1 MPAEWDEA
9 KLIHAMVRVLREHPA
24 EWLTFKRLSL
34 LISIPD
40 CNADLC
46 AAIAE
51 YRDDLFTI
59 NADKRLKLRPLLIE
73 EISLRGISNW
83 RIPARP
89 EPNKRENSNNQTS
102 QSNRRTTLGCYCNL
116 SESEILSDLKAG
128 SVPEEALVNQC
139 CWRTICRVR
148 GLNFNSI
155 DPETWRETCQK
166 RGYIQQRENPRGF

>member
-1 MPAEWDEA
+1 MPAEWDET
-9 KLIHAMVRVLREHPA
+9 KLIHAMVRALRERPA

-46 AAIAE
+46 AAIAD
-51 YRDDLFTI
+51 YRDDLFTT
-59 NADKRLKLRPLLIE
+59 NADKRLKLRPSVIE
-73 EISLRGISNW
+73 EMAHSGVANW

-89 EPNKRENSNNQTS
+89 EPIKRENSKSQAS
-102 QSNRRTTLGCYCNL
+102 QSDRKTTVGCYCNL
-116 SESEILSDLKAG
+116 PESEILSDLKSG
-128 SVPEEALVNQC
+128 SVPEAALVNQC

-148 GLNFNSI
+148 GLNFNSV
-155 DPETWRETCQK
+155 DPETWRDICQQ